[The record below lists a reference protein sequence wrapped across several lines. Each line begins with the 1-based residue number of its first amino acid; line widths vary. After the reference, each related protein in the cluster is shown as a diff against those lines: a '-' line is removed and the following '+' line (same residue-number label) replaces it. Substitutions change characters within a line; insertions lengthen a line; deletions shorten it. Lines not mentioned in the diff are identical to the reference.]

1 MRRDLPLLRPKE
13 VVAALQKANFEVK
26 RQTGSHLIMYKTGL
40 RHPIS
45 IPQHPGDLPK
55 GTLRAI
61 IRQAGLTHGGI
72 PAITLTDPK
81 GNRKKGFAA

>member
-1 MRRDLPLLRPKE
+1 MRQELPVLRTRR
-13 VVAALQKANFEVK
+13 VVAALEKAGFQIR
-26 RQTGSHLIMYKTGL
+26 RQTGSHLIMYKTSI

-61 IRQAGLTHGGI
+61 IRQAGLTI
-72 PAITLTDPK
+72 DEFL
-81 GNRKKGFAA
+81 GFL

>member
-1 MRRDLPLLRPKE
+1 MGRELPILKPKQV
-13 VVAALQKANFEVK
+13 VVALEKAGFEVK
-26 RQTGSHLIMYKTGL
+26 RQTGSHVILYKSGI

-61 IRQAGLTHGGI
+61 IRQAGLTIEEFLG
-72 PAITLTDPK
+72 L
-81 GNRKKGFAA
+81 F

>member
-1 MRRDLPLLRPKE
+1 MRRELPILKPKQ
-13 VVAALQKANFEVK
+13 VVAALEKAGFQI
-26 RQTGSHLIMYKTGL
+26 RGQTGSHLIMYKSGI

-61 IRQAGLTHGGI
+61 IRQAGLTVDEF
-72 PAITLTDPK
+72 L
-81 GNRKKGFAA
+81 GFL